1 MEIIDILTPDNDLL
15 PSFTVN
21 IAANFVNVTG
31 IVAPGAKLRSANGI
45 FSRFQRGDNF
55 TILSVGIFIPER
67 FTIWDYPDA
76 SGIKRSAPLLQLNG
90 TLGGGLTPIFTFG
103 NIGDMKIP
111 FQNYEFS
118 IGAFVDVEDLA
129 VQSVTYQ
136 LECTF
141 PFANG
146 EPDNLKISMI
156 DVPAALNTKVFRIV
170 PFVKVLHTEYL
181 TV

>member
-118 IGAFVDVEDLA
+118 IGVFNDTEALGLIDASFEL
-129 VQSVTYQ
+129 SIMYP
-136 LECTF
+136 LI
-141 PFANG
+141 ANT
-146 EPDNLKISMI
+146 LSISMI
-156 DVPAALNTKVFRIV
+156 DVPAIMNGLTFKIV
-170 PFVKVLHTEYL
+170 PFFKIVHNFPLF
-181 TV
+181 